1 MSRDSRR
8 EENVDTISGATMTS
22 TAIIIA
28 VEDALNKSN

>member
-1 MSRDSRR
+1 
-8 EENVDTISGATMTS
+8 MTS